1 MKRLLSTFL
10 LMLCVFI
17 LSAQDGQVQTMTFK
31 FVRGNDAFFV
41 PYAGNG
47 IELSRLYDVVETYK
61 EDICSGK
68 MPIHVDAY
76 CASEATRR
84 ENLNL
89 AKIRANRVK
98 SELIIN
104 KGLHEDC
111 FITSNIAERYEG
123 KSDVVIV
130 TIRVIVQKEK
140 SVSSKQEIVQ
150 QDVLVPVLEHETEN
164 VELSKEQEEVI
175 PIAKEGMQTE
185 QLTILEGSAPAL
197 KGVITAEHSKSPIV
211 GAKIRLANQDISTT
225 TNAQGEFSLQL
236 LQPIDEEVIISA
248 PGFLTQVKVV
258 KLTENQTNDLG
269 TVLLKSDIETEMK
282 QEILVQLSESDISDD
297 GQSQNMS
304 TSLSRRGDVFSN
316 LTSYAFS
323 PMRFRVRGYGQ
334 ENEQVYINGVN
345 FNSQERGVFSY
356 SMIGGLNDA
365 TRNRDVTNGIEA
377 NSVAYGG
384 VGNTTNILSTA
395 SRVAAG
401 WKVGLSGTNRNYKGR
416 VYATY
421 GTGVMQNGWAIAA
434 SLAYRYSPYID
445 TKTPIIGEGIFYNSG
460 GYYFSAEKFFNDNHK
475 LAFTTFGSP
484 TRRAQSAGVTQ
495 EVYDLYGSI
504 YYNAYWGYQNGQVR
518 NSRIVESFDPTAILN
533 YEWKINDKHSVKI
546 NEAFHYSLYSNSA
559 LTFYNAPDPRP
570 DYYRNLP
577 SFLFDNQIDENGE
590 FITKDMNGVALG
602 DNQEYTNGDY
612 SVQFGPSV
620 DYETYKQIADL
631 WRERDP
637 ETTQINWDELY
648 RSNYA
653 NNAINPEGSAKY
665 ILERRHNDI
674 WENMFNA
681 IYTGR
686 PIEHLKITAGIDTK
700 VSQGKHYKTVEDLLG
715 ANQWI
720 DVDPFAERDMSD
732 LAQNI
737 GMTQQEI
744 EMVKQ
749 NDINNPNKAVKDGDV
764 FGYNYDI
771 NMLSAAAFLQNEW
784 NFNQIDF
791 YYAAKLT
798 YSQFYRVGHMENG
811 RAIYLQSV
819 YNQRYPDFG
828 ADKLA
833 VLYNSLGKGQLHW
846 FLDPSSKA
854 GLTYKIDGRNRIKVN
869 ALAES
874 RAPLARNAYISQ
886 RIHDRTIDGLQS
898 SKTLS
903 YDLTYEFNYGIVR
916 GRVTGFRTYF
926 VNGTELNGYYDDGYR
941 TFVNQAMTGINSIH
955 QGGEAAVAVKLGT
968 YFTLSGAAS
977 IMDAHYTSDAYSVTS
992 AENGMSLASDIN
1004 NNPIYELRDSVL
1016 IKGLKVANGPQLATS
1031 LKLSFFHPKMWFADI
1046 TVSYFDW
1053 NYLDFSPSRR
1063 MQGLVTGVRA
1073 DGSPVNG
1080 MYRWKYTRTTREF
1093 NESTGLWDVKVEDVG
1108 LYKEEA
1114 IPVHTDNLQID
1125 YEQHFDENGRP
1136 MVGGTHAVLYN
1147 QESLVAKDWYNR
1159 FLVDI
1164 SVGKLIYLPQRQ
1176 SLSINLSVSNLLN
1189 NTHMKTGG
1197 YQQGRIPVSSVQGE
1211 GFNGSNKIQKVEIAN
1226 NVWKFPAKYYYAWGA
1241 NFFLNITYKF

>member
-17 LSAQDGQVQTMTFK
+17 LSAQEAQVQTMTFK

-61 EDICSGK
+61 EDISSGK
-68 MPIHVDAY
+68 IPIHVDAY
-76 CASEATRR
+76 CASEATMR

-123 KSDVVIV
+123 KSDIVIV
-130 TIRVIVQKEK
+130 TIRVVVQKEE
-140 SVSSKQEIVQ
+140 SVSSKQETIEQEVF
-150 QDVLVPVLEHETEN
+150 VPISKHEAEN
-164 VELSKEQEEVI
+164 VELQEEQEVESI
-175 PIAKEGMQTE
+175 MPIIKESVQTE
-185 QLTILEGSAPAL
+185 TEKQPHQVLEHKLLVTETEQFTTSVRNAAI
-197 KGVITAEHSKSPIV
+197 KGIITAEHSKSPIV

-248 PGFLTQVKVV
+248 SGFLTQVKVI

-282 QEILVQLSESDISDD
+282 QEILVQLSESDLSDD

-377 NSVAYGG
+377 NPFAYGG
-384 VGNTTNILSTA
+384 VGNATNILSTA

-460 GYYFSAEKFFNDNHK
+460 GYYFSAEKIFNDNHK
-475 LAFTTFGSP
+475 LAITTFGSP

-546 NEAFHYSLYSNSA
+546 NEAFHYSFYSNSA

-577 SFLFDNQIDENGE
+577 SFLFDNQIDENGN
-590 FITKDMNGVALG
+590 FITKDMNGVDLG
-602 DNQEYTNGDY
+602 DNQEYNGI
-612 SVQFGPSV
+612 QFGPSV
-620 DYETYKQIADL
+620 DYETYKQITDL
-631 WRERDP
+631 WLNKDP
-637 ETTQINWDELY
+637 ETTQINWDQLY

-681 IYTGR
+681 LYTGQ
-686 PIEHLKITAGIDTK
+686 PIDHLKITAGIDTK

-749 NDINNPNKAVKDGDV
+749 NDINNQNKAVKDGDV

-771 NMLSAAAFLQNEW
+771 NMFSAAAFLQNEW
-784 NFNQIDF
+784 SFNQLDF

-833 VLYNSLGKGQLHW
+833 ILYNSLGKGQLHW
-846 FLDPSSKA
+846 FLDPSFKA

-916 GRVTGFRTYF
+916 GRVTGFRTHF

-941 TFVNQAMTGINSIH
+941 TFVNQAMTGINTIH

-1016 IKGLKVANGPQLATS
+1016 INGFKVNNGPQLATS

-1063 MQGLVTGVRA
+1063 MQGLFTGVRA

-1080 MYRWKYTRTTREF
+1080 T
-1093 NESTGLWDVKVEDVG
+1093 
-1108 LYKEEA
+1108 YKIEKDAEGNM
-1114 IPVHTDNLQID
+1114 IYDEYGHPVVAYPHNILSD
-1125 YEQHFDENGRP
+1125 
-1136 MVGGTHAVLYN
+1136 

-1159 FLVDI
+1159 FLVDL
-1164 SVGKLIYLPQRQ
+1164 SVGKLIYLPKRQ

-1211 GFNGSNKIQKVEIAN
+1211 GFNGSNKIQKVEISN

-1241 NFFLNITYKF
+1241 NFFLNLTYKF

>member
-130 TIRVIVQKEK
+130 TIRVVVQKEK

-164 VELSKEQEEVI
+164 VELSEEQEEVI
-175 PIAKEGMQTE
+175 PIAKESVQTETE

-248 PGFLTQVKVV
+248 SGFLTQVKVI

-282 QEILVQLSESDISDD
+282 QEILVQLSESDLSDD

-377 NSVAYGG
+377 NPFAYGG
-384 VGNTTNILSTA
+384 VGNATNILSTA

-421 GTGVMQNGWAIAA
+421 GTGVMQNGWAFAA

-445 TKTPIIGEGIFYNSG
+445 TETPIIGEGIFYNSG
-460 GYYFSAEKFFNDNHK
+460 GYYFSAEKIFNDNHK
-475 LAFTTFGSP
+475 LAITTFGSP
-484 TRRAQSAGVTQ
+484 TSRAQSAGVTQ

-504 YYNAYWGYQNGQVR
+504 YYNAYWGYQNGKVR

-577 SFLFDNQIDENGE
+577 SFLFDNQIDENGN
-590 FITKDMNGVALG
+590 FIMKDMNGVALG
-602 DNQEYTNGDY
+602 DPQEYVNGDY
-612 SVQFGPSV
+612 RVQFGPSV

-637 ETTQINWDELY
+637 ETTQINWDQLY

-681 IYTGR
+681 LYTGQ
-686 PIEHLKITAGIDTK
+686 PIDHLKITAGIDTK

-732 LAQNI
+732 LAQNV

-771 NMLSAAAFLQNEW
+771 NMFSASAFIQNEW

-791 YYAAKLT
+791 YYAAKAT

-819 YNQRYPDFG
+819 YNQRYPNFG

-833 VLYNSLGKGQLHW
+833 ILYNSLGKGQLHW
-846 FLDPSSKA
+846 FLDPSFKA

-874 RAPLARNAYISQ
+874 RAPLARNAYVSQ

-916 GRVTGFRTYF
+916 GRVTGFRTHF

-941 TFVNQAMTGINSIH
+941 TFVNQAMTGINTIH
-955 QGGEAAVAVKLGT
+955 QGGEAALAVKLGT

-1016 IKGLKVANGPQLATS
+1016 TKGLKVANGPQLATS

-1063 MQGLVTGVRA
+1063 MQGLFTGVRA

-1080 MYRWKYTRTTREF
+1080 TYRLETDAEGNT
-1093 NESTGLWDVKVEDVG
+1093 
-1108 LYKEEA
+1108 LYDKNGH
-1114 IPVHTDNLQID
+1114 PVVAYPHS
-1125 YEQHFDENGRP
+1125 
-1136 MVGGTHAVLYN
+1136 VLSN
-1147 QESLVAKDWYNR
+1147 QESLVANEWYNR
-1159 FLVDI
+1159 FLVDL
-1164 SVGKLIYLPQRQ
+1164 SVGKLIYLPKRQ

-1241 NFFLNITYKF
+1241 NFFLNLTYKF

>member
-1 MKRLLSTFL
+1 MRKIFFTLLLVIAAFP
-10 LMLCVFI
+10 LM
-17 LSAQDGQVQTMTFK
+17 AQ
-31 FVRGNDAFFV
+31 NA
-41 PYAGNG
+41 
-47 IELSRLYDVVETYK
+47 
-61 EDICSGK
+61 
-68 MPIHVDAY
+68 
-76 CASEATRR
+76 
-84 ENLNL
+84 
-89 AKIRANRVK
+89 
-98 SELIIN
+98 
-104 KGLHEDC
+104 
-111 FITSNIAERYEG
+111 
-123 KSDVVIV
+123 
-130 TIRVIVQKEK
+130 
-140 SVSSKQEIVQ
+140 
-150 QDVLVPVLEHETEN
+150 
-164 VELSKEQEEVI
+164 
-175 PIAKEGMQTE
+175 
-185 QLTILEGSAPAL
+185 AL
-197 KGVITAEHSKSPIV
+197 KGIITAEHSKSPIV

-248 PGFLTQVKVV
+248 SDFLTQVKVI

-282 QEILVQLSESDISDD
+282 QEILVQLSESDLSDD
-297 GQSQNMS
+297 GQTQNMS

-377 NSVAYGG
+377 NPVAYGG

-401 WKVGLSGTNRNYKGR
+401 WKVGISGTNRNYKGR

-460 GYYFSAEKFFNDNHK
+460 GYYFSAEKIFNDNHK
-475 LAFTTFGSP
+475 LAITTFGSP

-504 YYNAYWGYQNGQVR
+504 YYNAYWGYQNGKVR

-577 SFLFDNQIDENGE
+577 SFLFDNQIDENGK
-590 FITKDMNGVALG
+590 FITKDMNGVDLG
-602 DNQEYTNGDY
+602 DNQEYVNGDY
-612 SVQFGPSV
+612 RVQFGPSV

-637 ETTQINWDELY
+637 ETTQINWDQLY

-681 IYTGR
+681 LYTGQ
-686 PIEHLKITAGIDTK
+686 PIDHLKITAGIDTK
-700 VSQGKHYKTVEDLLG
+700 ISQGKHYKTVEDLLG

-732 LAQNI
+732 LAQNV

-771 NMLSAAAFLQNEW
+771 NMFSASAFIQNEW

-791 YYAAKLT
+791 YYAAKAT

-819 YNQRYPDFG
+819 YNQRYPNFG

-833 VLYNSLGKGQLHW
+833 ILYNSLGKGQLHW
-846 FLDPSSKA
+846 FLDPSFKA

-916 GRVTGFRTYF
+916 GRVTGFRTHF

-941 TFVNQAMTGINSIH
+941 TFVNQAMTGINTIH
-955 QGGEAAVAVKLGT
+955 QGGEAALAVKLGT

-1016 IKGLKVANGPQLATS
+1016 TKGLKVANGPQLATS

-1063 MQGLVTGVRA
+1063 MQGLFTGVRA

-1080 MYRWKYTRTTREF
+1080 TYRLETDAEGNT
-1093 NESTGLWDVKVEDVG
+1093 
-1108 LYKEEA
+1108 LYDKNGH
-1114 IPVHTDNLQID
+1114 PVVAYPHS
-1125 YEQHFDENGRP
+1125 
-1136 MVGGTHAVLYN
+1136 VLSN
-1147 QESLVAKDWYNR
+1147 QESLVANEWYNR
-1159 FLVDI
+1159 FLVDL
-1164 SVGKLIYLPQRQ
+1164 SVGKLIYLPKRQ

-1241 NFFLNITYKF
+1241 NFFLNLTYKF

>member
-130 TIRVIVQKEK
+130 TIRVVVQKEK

-164 VELSKEQEEVI
+164 VELSEEQEEVI
-175 PIAKEGMQTE
+175 PIAKESVQTE

-248 PGFLTQVKVV
+248 SGFLTQVKVV
-258 KLTENQTNDLG
+258 KLSDNQVNDLG

-460 GYYFSAEKFFNDNHK
+460 GYYFSAEKIFNDNHK
-475 LAFTTFGSP
+475 LAITTFGSP

-577 SFLFDNQIDENGE
+577 SFLFDNQIDENGN

-681 IYTGR
+681 LYTGN
-686 PIEHLKITAGIDTK
+686 PIDHLKITAGIDTK

-732 LAQNI
+732 LAQNV

-771 NMLSAAAFLQNEW
+771 NMFSASAFIQNEW

-791 YYAAKLT
+791 YYAAKAT

-833 VLYNSLGKGQLHW
+833 ILYNSLGKGQLHW
-846 FLDPSSKA
+846 FLDPSFKA

-916 GRVTGFRTYF
+916 GRVTGFRTHF

-941 TFVNQAMTGINSIH
+941 TFVNQAMTGINTIH
-955 QGGEAAVAVKLGT
+955 QGGEAALAVKLGT

-1016 IKGLKVANGPQLATS
+1016 TKGLKVANGPQLATS

-1063 MQGLVTGVRA
+1063 MQGLFTGVRA

-1080 MYRWKYTRTTREF
+1080 TYRLETDAEGNTVYD
-1093 NESTGLWDVKVEDVG
+1093 NNGH
-1108 LYKEEA
+1108 
-1114 IPVHTDNLQID
+1114 PVVAYPHS
-1125 YEQHFDENGRP
+1125 
-1136 MVGGTHAVLYN
+1136 VLSN
-1147 QESLVAKDWYNR
+1147 QESLVANEWYNR
-1159 FLVDI
+1159 FLVDL
-1164 SVGKLIYLPQRQ
+1164 SVGKLIYLPKRQ

-1241 NFFLNITYKF
+1241 NFFLNLTYKF

>member
-1 MKRLLSTFL
+1 MRKIFFTLLLVIAAFP
-10 LMLCVFI
+10 LM
-17 LSAQDGQVQTMTFK
+17 AQ
-31 FVRGNDAFFV
+31 NA
-41 PYAGNG
+41 A
-47 IELSRLYDVVETYK
+47 I
-61 EDICSGK
+61 
-68 MPIHVDAY
+68 
-76 CASEATRR
+76 
-84 ENLNL
+84 
-89 AKIRANRVK
+89 
-98 SELIIN
+98 
-104 KGLHEDC
+104 
-111 FITSNIAERYEG
+111 
-123 KSDVVIV
+123 
-130 TIRVIVQKEK
+130 
-140 SVSSKQEIVQ
+140 
-150 QDVLVPVLEHETEN
+150 
-164 VELSKEQEEVI
+164 
-175 PIAKEGMQTE
+175 
-185 QLTILEGSAPAL
+185 

-248 PGFLTQVKVV
+248 SGFLTQVKVI

-282 QEILVQLSESDISDD
+282 QEILVQLSESDLSDD

-377 NSVAYGG
+377 NPFAYGG
-384 VGNTTNILSTA
+384 VGNATNILSTA

-421 GTGVMQNGWAIAA
+421 GTGVMQNGWAFAA

-460 GYYFSAEKFFNDNHK
+460 GYYFSAEKIFNDNHK
-475 LAFTTFGSP
+475 LAITTFGSP
-484 TRRAQSAGVTQ
+484 TSRAQSAGVTQ

-504 YYNAYWGYQNGQVR
+504 YYNAYWGYQNGKVR

-577 SFLFDNQIDENGE
+577 SFLFDNQIDENGN
-590 FITKDMNGVALG
+590 FIMKDMNGVALG
-602 DNQEYTNGDY
+602 DPQEYVNGDY
-612 SVQFGPSV
+612 RVQFGPSV

-637 ETTQINWDELY
+637 ETTQINWDQLY

-681 IYTGR
+681 LYTGQ
-686 PIEHLKITAGIDTK
+686 PIDHLKITAGIDTK
-700 VSQGKHYKTVEDLLG
+700 ISQGKHYKTVEDLLG
-715 ANQWI
+715 GNQWI

-732 LAQNI
+732 LAQNV

-771 NMLSAAAFLQNEW
+771 NMFSASAFIQNEW

-791 YYAAKLT
+791 YYAAKAT

-819 YNQRYPDFG
+819 YNQRYPNFG

-833 VLYNSLGKGQLHW
+833 ILYNSLGKGQLHW
-846 FLDPSSKA
+846 FLDPSFKA

-874 RAPLARNAYISQ
+874 RAPLARNAYVSQ

-916 GRVTGFRTYF
+916 GRVTGFRTHF

-941 TFVNQAMTGINSIH
+941 TFVNQAMTGINTIH
-955 QGGEAAVAVKLGT
+955 QGGEAALAVKLGT

-1016 IKGLKVANGPQLATS
+1016 TKGLKVANGPQLATS

-1063 MQGLVTGVRA
+1063 MQGLFTGVRA

-1080 MYRWKYTRTTREF
+1080 TYRLETDAEGNT
-1093 NESTGLWDVKVEDVG
+1093 
-1108 LYKEEA
+1108 LYDKNGH
-1114 IPVHTDNLQID
+1114 PVVAYPHS
-1125 YEQHFDENGRP
+1125 
-1136 MVGGTHAVLYN
+1136 VLSN
-1147 QESLVAKDWYNR
+1147 QESLVANEWYNR
-1159 FLVDI
+1159 FLVDL
-1164 SVGKLIYLPQRQ
+1164 SVGKLIYLPKRQ

-1241 NFFLNITYKF
+1241 NFFLNLTYKF

>member
-1 MKRLLSTFL
+1 MRKIFFTLLLVIAAFP
-10 LMLCVFI
+10 LM
-17 LSAQDGQVQTMTFK
+17 AQ
-31 FVRGNDAFFV
+31 NA
-41 PYAGNG
+41 A
-47 IELSRLYDVVETYK
+47 I
-61 EDICSGK
+61 
-68 MPIHVDAY
+68 
-76 CASEATRR
+76 
-84 ENLNL
+84 
-89 AKIRANRVK
+89 
-98 SELIIN
+98 
-104 KGLHEDC
+104 
-111 FITSNIAERYEG
+111 
-123 KSDVVIV
+123 
-130 TIRVIVQKEK
+130 
-140 SVSSKQEIVQ
+140 
-150 QDVLVPVLEHETEN
+150 
-164 VELSKEQEEVI
+164 
-175 PIAKEGMQTE
+175 
-185 QLTILEGSAPAL
+185 

-236 LQPIDEEVIISA
+236 LQPMDEEVIISA
-248 PGFLTQVKVV
+248 SGFLTQVKVV
-258 KLTENQTNDLG
+258 KLSDNQVNDLG

-577 SFLFDNQIDENGE
+577 SFLFDNQIDENGK
-590 FITKDMNGVALG
+590 FITKDMNGVDLG
-602 DNQEYTNGDY
+602 DNQEYVNGDY
-612 SVQFGPSV
+612 RVQFGPSV
-620 DYETYKQIADL
+620 DYETYKTIADL

-681 IYTGR
+681 LYTGQ
-686 PIEHLKITAGIDTK
+686 PIDHLKITAGIDTK

-732 LAQNI
+732 LAQNV
-737 GMTQQEI
+737 GMTQQQI
-744 EMVKQ
+744 ELVKQ

-833 VLYNSLGKGQLHW
+833 ILYNSLGKGQLHW
-846 FLDPSSKA
+846 FLDPSFKA

-916 GRVTGFRTYF
+916 GRVTGFRTHF

-941 TFVNQAMTGINSIH
+941 TFVNQAMTGINTIH
-955 QGGEAAVAVKLGT
+955 QGGEAALAVKLGT

-992 AENGMSLASDIN
+992 AENGMSLGSEIVTYENKSTDEKWSEN
-1004 NNPIYELRDSVL
+1004 NTLYELRDSVL
-1016 IKGLKVANGPQLATS
+1016 INGLKVANGPQLAAS

-1063 MQGLVTGVRA
+1063 MQGLFTGSRA
-1073 DGSPVNG
+1073 YSEETDDSGQIIITRHSPVNG
-1080 MYRWKYTRTTREF
+1080 TYKIEKDD
-1093 NESTGLWDVKVEDVG
+1093 TGNVIYDKNG
-1108 LYKEEA
+1108 H
-1114 IPVHTDNLQID
+1114 PVVAYPHS
-1125 YEQHFDENGRP
+1125 
-1136 MVGGTHAVLYN
+1136 VLSN
-1147 QESLVAKDWYNR
+1147 QESLVANEWYNR
-1159 FLVDI
+1159 FLVDL
-1164 SVGKLIYLPQRQ
+1164 SVGKLIYLPKRQ

-1241 NFFLNITYKF
+1241 NFFLNLTYKF

>member
-1 MKRLLSTFL
+1 MRKIFFTLLWVIAAFPL
-10 LMLCVFI
+10 L
-17 LSAQDGQVQTMTFK
+17 AQNAAIK
-31 FVRGNDAFFV
+31 
-41 PYAGNG
+41 G
-47 IELSRLYDVVETYK
+47 I
-61 EDICSGK
+61 
-68 MPIHVDAY
+68 
-76 CASEATRR
+76 
-84 ENLNL
+84 
-89 AKIRANRVK
+89 
-98 SELIIN
+98 
-104 KGLHEDC
+104 
-111 FITSNIAERYEG
+111 
-123 KSDVVIV
+123 
-130 TIRVIVQKEK
+130 
-140 SVSSKQEIVQ
+140 
-150 QDVLVPVLEHETEN
+150 
-164 VELSKEQEEVI
+164 
-175 PIAKEGMQTE
+175 
-185 QLTILEGSAPAL
+185 
-197 KGVITAEHSKSPIV
+197 ITAEHSKSPIV

-236 LQPIDEEVIISA
+236 LQPMDEEVIISA
-248 PGFLTQVKVV
+248 SGFLTQVKVV
-258 KLTENQTNDLG
+258 KLSDNQVNDLG

-377 NSVAYGG
+377 NSIAYGG

-445 TKTPIIGEGIFYNSG
+445 TETPIIGEGIFYNSG

-590 FITKDMNGVALG
+590 FITKDMNGEDLG
-602 DNQEYTNGDY
+602 DNQEYVNGDY
-612 SVQFGPSV
+612 RVQFGPSV
-620 DYETYKQIADL
+620 DYETYKTIADL

-637 ETTQINWDELY
+637 ETTQINWDQLY

-681 IYTGR
+681 LYTGQ
-686 PIEHLKITAGIDTK
+686 PIDHLKITAGIDTK

-720 DVDPFAERDMSD
+720 DVDPFAERDMTD
-732 LAQNI
+732 LAQNV

-771 NMLSAAAFLQNEW
+771 NMFSASAFIQNEW

-791 YYAAKLT
+791 YYAAKAT

-819 YNQRYPDFG
+819 YNQRYPNFG

-833 VLYNSLGKGQLHW
+833 ILYNSLGKGQLHW
-846 FLDPSSKA
+846 FLDPSFKA

-874 RAPLARNAYISQ
+874 RAPLARNAYVSQ

-916 GRVTGFRTYF
+916 GRVTGFRTHF

-955 QGGEAAVAVKLGT
+955 QGGEAALAVKLGT

-992 AENGMSLASDIN
+992 AENGMSLGSEIVTYENKSTDEKWSEN
-1004 NNPIYELRDSVL
+1004 NTLYELRDSVL
-1016 IKGLKVANGPQLATS
+1016 INGLKVANGPQLAAS

-1063 MQGLVTGVRA
+1063 MQGLFTGSRA
-1073 DGSPVNG
+1073 YSEETDDSGQIIITRHSPVNG
-1080 MYRWKYTRTTREF
+1080 T
-1093 NESTGLWDVKVEDVG
+1093 
-1108 LYKEEA
+1108 YKIEKDD
-1114 IPVHTDNLQID
+1114 IGNIIYDKNGHPVVAYPH
-1125 YEQHFDENGRP
+1125 Y
-1136 MVGGTHAVLYN
+1136 VLSN
-1147 QESLVAKDWYNR
+1147 QESLVANEWYNR
-1159 FLVDI
+1159 FLVDL
-1164 SVGKLIYLPQRQ
+1164 SVGKLIYLPKRQ

>member
-248 PGFLTQVKVV
+248 SGFLTQVKVI
-258 KLTENQTNDLG
+258 KLAENQTNDLG

-282 QEILVQLSESDISDD
+282 QEILVQLSESDLSDD

-377 NSVAYGG
+377 TPFAYGG
-384 VGNTTNILSTA
+384 VGNATNILSTA

-577 SFLFDNQIDENGE
+577 SFLFDNQIDENGK
-590 FITKDMNGVALG
+590 FITKDMNGVDLG
-602 DNQEYTNGDY
+602 DNQEYVNGDY
-612 SVQFGPSV
+612 RVQFGPSV
-620 DYETYKQIADL
+620 DYETYKTIADL

-681 IYTGR
+681 LYTGQ
-686 PIEHLKITAGIDTK
+686 PIDHLKITAGIDTK

-732 LAQNI
+732 LAQNV
-737 GMTQQEI
+737 GMTQQQI
-744 EMVKQ
+744 ELVKQ
-749 NDINNPNKAVKDGDV
+749 NDVNNPNKAVKDGDV

-791 YYAAKLT
+791 YYAAKAT

-846 FLDPSSKA
+846 FLDPSFKA

-916 GRVTGFRTYF
+916 GRVTGFRTHF

-941 TFVNQAMTGINSIH
+941 TFVNQAMTGINTIH
-955 QGGEAAVAVKLGT
+955 QGGEAALAVKLGT

-1016 IKGLKVANGPQLATS
+1016 INGLKVANGPQLATS

-1063 MQGLVTGVRA
+1063 MQGLFTGVRA

-1080 MYRWKYTRTTREF
+1080 TYRLETDEEGNT
-1093 NESTGLWDVKVEDVG
+1093 
-1108 LYKEEA
+1108 LYDKNGH
-1114 IPVHTDNLQID
+1114 PVVAYPHS
-1125 YEQHFDENGRP
+1125 
-1136 MVGGTHAVLYN
+1136 VLSN
-1147 QESLVAKDWYNR
+1147 QESLVASEWYNR
-1159 FLVDI
+1159 FLVDL